1 VTAAFSVLIRGI
13 YRAAGISNV
22 NTAFLFPGQG
32 AQKPGMLHQLV
43 DDPVVEWTLA
53 EISDVLK
60 SDIRLLD
67 SPEALNSAGSVQLAL
82 LASGVA
88 TARALQR
95 RGVTCCAVAGLSV
108 GAFAA
113 AVVAEAIT
121 LEDAVILVRSR
132 AEKMEQLYPV
142 GYGLAAI
149 VGLNERQVT
158 AIVGSVHTAET
169 PVFVG
174 NINAPRQIVIAGS
187 IEGMQKVLEEA
198 RRRGAR
204 KAELLNVS
212 VPSHC
217 PLLSSVAD
225 SLRFQLSSMQL
236 KAPNFPYIA
245 NVNGRAVRS
254 ASAVATDLADNISH
268 GVRWH
273 DMTSVLEELG
283 CSLFLEMP
291 PGHVLS
297 ELAKNGF
304 PQVKTLAI
312 GESSLRYALRLAD
325 LDSMR

>member
-1 VTAAFSVLIRGI
+1 MARIA
-13 YRAAGISNV
+13 NV

-32 AQKPGMLHQLV
+32 AQKPGMLHELV
-43 DDPVVEWTLA
+43 DDPAVELTLG

-60 SDIRLLD
+60 SDVRLLD
-67 SPEALNSAGSVQLAL
+67 SPEALNSTVSVQLAL

-95 RGVTCCAVAGLSV
+95 RGVACHAVAGLSV

-113 AVVAEAIT
+113 AVIAQVIS
-121 LEDAVILVRSR
+121 LKDAVILVRSR
-132 AEKMEQLYPV
+132 GEKMEKLYPV

-158 AIVGSVHTAET
+158 AVVDSVHTAAT

-174 NINAPRQIVIAGS
+174 NINAPRQIIIAGS
-187 IEGMQKVLEEA
+187 IEGIQRVLEEA

-204 KAELLNVS
+204 KAELLHVS

-217 PLLSSVAD
+217 PLLFSVAD
-225 SLRFQLSSMQL
+225 SLRLQLNSMQL
-236 KAPNFPYIA
+236 KAPKFPYIA

-254 ASAVATDLADNISH
+254 ASAVGTDLADNIAR

-273 DMTSVLEELG
+273 DATIVAEELG
-283 CSLFLEMP
+283 CNLFLEMP
-291 PGHVLS
+291 PGHALT
-297 ELAKNGF
+297 
-304 PQVKTLAI
+304 TLAEENVP
-312 GESSLRYALRLAD
+312 GVTASVVTTDLFRHVLRLAAA
-325 LDSMR
+325 

>member
-1 VTAAFSVLIRGI
+1 MARIA
-13 YRAAGISNV
+13 NV
-22 NTAFLFPGQG
+22 NPAFLFPGQG
-32 AQKPGMLHQLV
+32 AQQPGMLHELV
-43 DDPVVEWTLA
+43 DDPAVQLTLD

-60 SDIRLLD
+60 SDVRLLD
-67 SPEALNSAGSVQLAL
+67 SPEALNSTVSVQLAL

-95 RGVTCCAVAGLSV
+95 QGVTCCAVAGLSV

-113 AVVAEAIT
+113 AVVAEAIP
-121 LEDAVILVRSR
+121 LKDAVILVRSR

-158 AIVGSVHTAET
+158 AIVNAVHTAAT

-198 RRRGAR
+198 SRNGAR
-204 KAELLNVS
+204 KAELLHVS

-225 SLRFQLSSMQL
+225 SLRHQLNFMQL
-236 KAPNFPYIA
+236 KPPKLPYIA

-254 ASAVATDLADNISH
+254 ASAVATDLADNIAH

-273 DMTSVLEELG
+273 DATIVAEELG
-283 CSLFLEMP
+283 CNLFLEMP
-291 PGHVLS
+291 PGHTLTD
-297 ELAKNGF
+297 LAEENVPSVTACVVTTDLF
-304 PQVKTLAI
+304 RHV
-312 GESSLRYALRLAD
+312 LRLATA
-325 LDSMR
+325 

>member
-1 VTAAFSVLIRGI
+1 MGRTANL
-13 YRAAGISNV
+13 

-32 AQKPGMLHQLV
+32 AQKPAMLHELV
-43 DDPVVEWTLA
+43 DDPAVELTLD
-53 EISDVLK
+53 EISDVL
-60 SDIRLLD
+60 SIDVRLLD
-67 SPEALNSAGSVQLAL
+67 SPEDLNSTVSVQLAL

-121 LEDAVILVRSR
+121 LKDAVVLVRSR
-132 AEKMEQLYPV
+132 AEKMERLYPV

-158 AIVGSVHTAET
+158 AIVDSVHSAAT

-174 NINAPRQIVIAGS
+174 NINAPRQIVVAGS
-187 IEGMQKVLEEA
+187 VEGMQKVLEEA
-198 RRRGAR
+198 RRQGAG
-204 KAELLNVS
+204 KAELLHVS

-225 SLRFQLSSMQL
+225 ALRLQLSSMEL
-236 KAPNFPYIA
+236 KAPKLPYIA

-254 ASAVATDLADNISH
+254 ASGVATDLADNIAH

-273 DMTSVLEELG
+273 DATIIAEELG
-283 CSLFLEMP
+283 CNLFLEMP
-291 PGHVLS
+291 PGH
-297 ELAKNGF
+297 
-304 PQVKTLAI
+304 TLTDLVEENVP
-312 GESSLRYALRLAD
+312 GVTSSVVTKDLFRHVLRLAAA
-325 LDSMR
+325 

>member
-1 VTAAFSVLIRGI
+1 MGGTTD
-13 YRAAGISNV
+13 V
-22 NTAFLFPGQG
+22 NSAFLFPGQG
-32 AQKPGMLHQLV
+32 AQQPGMLHELV
-43 DDPVVEWTLA
+43 DDPAVELTLD
-53 EISDVLK
+53 EISDVLS
-60 SDIRLLD
+60 SDVRLLD
-67 SPEALNSAGSVQLAL
+67 SPEALNSTVSVQVAL

-95 RGVTCCAVAGLSV
+95 QGVTCCAVAGLSV

-113 AVVAEAIT
+113 AVVAEAI
-121 LEDAVILVRSR
+121 LLKDAVILVRSR

-158 AIVGSVHTAET
+158 TIVNAVHTAAT

-198 RRRGAR
+198 SRNGAR
-204 KAELLNVS
+204 KAELLHVS

-225 SLRFQLSSMQL
+225 SLRHQLNFMQL
-236 KAPNFPYIA
+236 KPPKLPYIA

-254 ASAVATDLADNISH
+254 ASAVATDLANNIAH

-273 DMTSVLEELG
+273 DATIVAEELG
-283 CSLFLEMP
+283 CNLFLEMP
-291 PGHVLS
+291 PGHTLTD
-297 ELAKNGF
+297 LAEENVPGVTASVVTTDLF
-304 PQVKTLAI
+304 RHV
-312 GESSLRYALRLAD
+312 LRLAAA
-325 LDSMR
+325 

>member
-1 VTAAFSVLIRGI
+1 
-13 YRAAGISNV
+13 
-22 NTAFLFPGQG
+22 
-32 AQKPGMLHQLV
+32 MLHELV
-43 DDPVVEWTLA
+43 SDPAVEWTLD
-53 EISDVLK
+53 EISDVLR
-60 SDIRLLD
+60 SDVRLLD
-67 SPEALNSAGSVQLAL
+67 SPEALHSTVSVQLAL

-95 RGVTCCAVAGLSV
+95 QGVTCSAVAGLSV

-121 LEDAVILVRSR
+121 FKDAVILVRSR

-158 AIVGSVHTAET
+158 AIVDSVHTAAT

-187 IEGMQKVLEEA
+187 AEGMQRVLEEA
-198 RRRGAR
+198 RHHGAS
-204 KAELLNVS
+204 KAELLQVS

-225 SLRFQLSSMQL
+225 SLRLQLNSMQL
-236 KAPNFPYIA
+236 RTPKCPYIT
-245 NVNGRAVRS
+245 NVNARAVRS
-254 ASAVATDLADNISH
+254 ASAVAADLADNIAH

-273 DMTSVLEELG
+273 DATTVAEELG
-283 CSLFLEMP
+283 CNLFLEMP
-291 PGHVLS
+291 PGHTLTD
-297 ELAKNGF
+297 LAEENIPGVTASVVTPDLFKY
-304 PQVKTLAI
+304 I
-312 GESSLRYALRLAD
+312 LRLAARSQSEAKG
-325 LDSMR
+325 LAITRPG

>member
-1 VTAAFSVLIRGI
+1 
-13 YRAAGISNV
+13 
-22 NTAFLFPGQG
+22 
-32 AQKPGMLHQLV
+32 MLHELV
-43 DDPVVEWTLA
+43 DDPVVELTLD
-53 EISDVLK
+53 EISDVLRT
-60 SDIRLLD
+60 DVRLLD
-67 SPEALNSAGSVQLAL
+67 SPEALNSTVSVQLAL

-121 LEDAVILVRSR
+121 LKDAVVLVRSR
-132 AEKMEQLYPV
+132 AEKMERLYPV

-158 AIVGSVHTAET
+158 AIVDSVHSAAT

-174 NINAPRQIVIAGS
+174 NINAPRQIVVAGS
-187 IEGMQKVLEEA
+187 VAGMQKVLEEA
-198 RRRGAR
+198 RRQGAG
-204 KAELLNVS
+204 KAELLHVS

-225 SLRFQLSSMQL
+225 ALRLQLSSMEL
-236 KAPNFPYIA
+236 KAPKFPYIA

-254 ASAVATDLADNISH
+254 ASGVATDLADNIAH

-273 DMTSVLEELG
+273 DATIIAEELG
-283 CSLFLEMP
+283 CNLFLEMP
-291 PGHVLS
+291 PGH
-297 ELAKNGF
+297 
-304 PQVKTLAI
+304 TLTDLVEENVP
-312 GESSLRYALRLAD
+312 GVTSSVVTKDLFKHVLRLAAA
-325 LDSMR
+325 